1 MRQVRAELA
10 MGKAWSMGGPWDY
23 GGPHPADYGLIGH
36 VHSLE
41 TFVPR
46 TPNASNGVHFVEF
59 DLAELSGLWGKPP
72 YDYQKGNAA
81 WSAHS
86 VEQRVAFMVAG
97 YRAWCSEVAHVDID
111 SI

>member
-46 TPNASNGVHFVEF
+46 TPSAFDGVHWVSN
-59 DLAELSGLWGKPP
+59 DLAEQSGLWGKPR
-72 YDYQKGNAA
+72 DWKKGDAA
-81 WSAHS
+81 WLAHS
-86 VEQRVAFMVAG
+86 VEERVALMVAG
-97 YRAWCSEVAHVDID
+97 YRTWCSEVAHVDID